1 MERDSYLRYE
11 LLQKELETD
20 GTYLYLHELRLSMEP
35 EFLELMRTLP
45 EEQAELI
52 REYLGICGEI
62 GQRETELACCLP

>member
-20 GTYLYLHELRLSMEP
+20 GTYLYLHGLRLSMEP